1 MCISWRQFHCQQHFL
16 QQSQQ
21 PCLLPLLTQ
30 IQTLWLLQPLFWRL
44 IWRNRSLKSSLC
56 LVLKCK
62 KNKSRDKVKAQVD
75 TYEFSPRFKC
85 VSRGGNF
92 TANSTFSINL
102 NSLVSSLSSLTS
114 KPYGFYNLSSGD
126 SSGERAYAI
135 GLCRREVN
143 RDDCLSCIHTAARN
157 LTEQCPV
164 SKQAVVWYTHCMFRY
179 SNRTIYGRKETNPT
193 LAFRAG
199 EQISANRDE
208 FERLQRELLNRLQGI
223 AASGGSNRKYA
234 QGNGSASLG
243 YRSFY
248 GSAQCTPDLSEKD
261 CNDCLVFG
269 FESIS
274 SCCDAEIGLRWFC
287 PSCSFRFETWRFYEF
302 DADLEPD
309 PPAIQPADSP
319 ISDSKTERSG
329 KGKKGGSKVVI
340 AIVIPI
346 VLVVLFALCLC
357 LVLKWKKNKSG
368 NKVKVLG
375 SSPLSGSIAEDEFS
389 NTDSLLV
396 DFENLKAATNNF
408 SPENELGRGG
418 FGSVYKGVFYH
429 GQEIAVKRLSGN
441 SGQGD
446 IEFKNEII
454 LLAKL
459 QHRNLVRLLG
469 FCIQGEER
477 LLVYEFIKNA
487 SLDHFIFD
495 LEKRQLLDWGMRY
508 KMIGGVARGLLYL
521 HEDSRYRIIHRDL
534 KASNILL
541 DQEMNPKIAD
551 FGLAKLFDTGQ
562 TMTRF
567 TNRIAGTYGYM
578 APEYAMHGQFSVKTD
593 VFSFGVLVIEIITGK
608 RNNNGRS
615 NDDEEAEDLLSW
627 VWRSWR
633 EDMILS
639 VIDPSLT
646 TGSRNEILR
655 CIHIGLLC
663 VQESAATR
671 PTMASV
677 ALMLSSYS
685 FTLPTPSRPA
695 FVLDSVVPSNV
706 SSSTE
711 GLQVSLND
719 VTVSELSSR

>member
-1 MCISWRQFHCQQHFL
+1 
-16 QQSQQ
+16 
-21 PCLLPLLTQ
+21 
-30 IQTLWLLQPLFWRL
+30 
-44 IWRNRSLKSSLC
+44 
-56 LVLKCK
+56 
-62 KNKSRDKVKAQVD
+62 
-75 TYEFSPRFKC
+75 
-85 VSRGGNF
+85 
-92 TANSTFSINL
+92 
-102 NSLVSSLSSLTS
+102 
-114 KPYGFYNLSSGD
+114 
-126 SSGERAYAI
+126 
-135 GLCRREVN
+135 
-143 RDDCLSCIHTAARN
+143 
-157 LTEQCPV
+157 
-164 SKQAVVWYTHCMFRY
+164 MFRY
-179 SNRTIYGRKETNPT
+179 SNRTIYGRKETFPT
-193 LAFRAG
+193 TSLIAD
-199 EQISANRDE
+199 EVISANRDD
-208 FERLQRELLNRLQGI
+208 FERLQRGLLDRLKGI
-223 AASGGSNRKYA
+223 AAAGGPNRKYA
-234 QGNGSASLG
+234 QGNGSASAG
-243 YRSFY
+243 YRRFY
-248 GSAQCTPDLSEKD
+248 GTAQCSPDLSEQD

-269 FESIS
+269 FESIPR
-274 SCCDAEIGLRWFC
+274 CCDAEIGLRWFC
-287 PSCSFRFETWRFYEF
+287 PSCNFRFETWRFYEF

-319 ISDSKTERSG
+319 TSSARTERTG
-329 KGKKGGSKVVI
+329 KSKGGSKVII

-346 VLVVLFALCLC
+346 VLVAFAICLC

-368 NKVKVLG
+368 DRVKVLG
-375 SSPLSGSIAEDEFS
+375 KSPLSGSIAEDEFS

-396 DFENLKAATNNF
+396 HFETLKAATNNF
-408 SPENELGRGG
+408 SSENELGRGG
-418 FGSVYKGVFYH
+418 FGLVYKGVFSQ
-429 GQEIAVKRLSGN
+429 GQEIAVKRLSGT

-446 IEFKNEII
+446 IEFKNEIL

-487 SLDHFIFD
+487 SLDHFIFGNFFPPFTLYNATILFFYTVVD
-495 LEKRQLLDWGMRY
+495 LCAWPIADIEKRQLLDWGVRY

-521 HEDSRYRIIHRDL
+521 HEDSRFRIIHRDL

-562 TMTRF
+562 TMTHRF

-608 RNNNGRS
+608 RNNNGGS
-615 NDDEEAEDLLSW
+615 NDDEDAEDLLSW

-633 EDMILS
+633 EDTILS

-655 CIHIGLLC
+655 SIHIGLLC

-671 PTMASV
+671 PTMATI
-677 ALMLSSYS
+677 ALMLNSYS

-695 FVLDSVVPSNV
+695 FVLESVMPSNV

-711 GLQVSLND
+711 GLHMSSND
-719 VTVSELSSR
+719 VTVSELSPR

>member
-1 MCISWRQFHCQQHFL
+1 MEHIRVIFFVFFACVLTFVPFHAL
-16 QQSQQ
+16 
-21 PCLLPLLTQ
+21 
-30 IQTLWLLQPLFWRL
+30 
-44 IWRNRSLKSSLC
+44 
-56 LVLKCK
+56 
-62 KNKSRDKVKAQVD
+62 AQVD
-75 TYEFSPRFKC
+75 TYEFDPSFNC
-85 VSRGGNF
+85 VDRGNF
-92 TANSTFSINL
+92 TANSTFAGNL
-102 NSLVSSLSSLTS
+102 NRLVSSLSSLTS
-114 KPYGFYNLSSGD
+114 KAYGYYNLSSGEPT
-126 SSGERAYAI
+126 GERAYAI
-135 GLCRREVN
+135 GLCRREVKRN
-143 RDDCLSCIHTAARN
+143 DCLSCIQSAATN
-157 LTEQCPV
+157 LTKQCPR

-179 SNRTIYGRKETNPT
+179 SNRTIYGRKETDPT
-193 LAFRAG
+193 DAFIAG
-199 EQISANRDE
+199 ETISSNRDE
-208 FERLQRELLNRLQGI
+208 FERLQRELLNRLKGI
-223 AASGGSNRKYA
+223 AAAGGPNRKYA
-234 QGNGSASLG
+234 QGNSSASTG
-243 YRSFY
+243 YRRFY
-248 GSAQCTPDLSEKD
+248 GSAQCTPDLSEQD
-261 CNDCLVFG
+261 CNECLIFG
-269 FESIS
+269 FESIP

-287 PSCSFRFETWRFYEF
+287 PSCSFRFETWRFYEL

-309 PPAIQPADSP
+309 PPGIKPADSP
-319 ISDSKTERSG
+319 TSAAKSEKIG
-329 KGKKGGSKVVI
+329 KGKGGSKVVI

-346 VLVVLFALCLC
+346 VLVALFAICLC
-357 LVLKWKKNKSG
+357 LVFKWKKNKSRDR
-368 NKVKVLG
+368 VKVLG
-375 SSPLSGSIAEDEFS
+375 SSPLSGSVAEDEFS

-418 FGSVYKGVFYH
+418 FGSVYKGVFSH

-446 IEFKNEII
+446 LEFKNEIL

-459 QHRNLVRLLG
+459 QHRNLVRLIG
-469 FCIQGEER
+469 FCIHGQER

-521 HEDSRYRIIHRDL
+521 HEDSRFRIIHRDL

-562 TMTRF
+562 TMTHRF

-593 VFSFGVLVIEIITGK
+593 VFSFGVLVLEIITGK
-608 RNNNGRS
+608 RNNNGRAI
-615 NDDEEAEDLLSW
+615 DDEDAEDLLSW

-633 EDMILS
+633 EDVILS

-646 TGSRNEILR
+646 MGSRNDILR

-663 VQESAATR
+663 VQENAASR

-677 ALMLSSYS
+677 ALMLNSHS

-695 FVLDSVVPSNV
+695 FVLESLIPSNV

-711 GLQVSLND
+711 GLQMSSND
-719 VTVSELSSR
+719 VTVSELSPR

>member
-1 MCISWRQFHCQQHFL
+1 MEHVRVIFFFFACVLTLAPFHAF
-16 QQSQQ
+16 
-21 PCLLPLLTQ
+21 
-30 IQTLWLLQPLFWRL
+30 
-44 IWRNRSLKSSLC
+44 
-56 LVLKCK
+56 
-62 KNKSRDKVKAQVD
+62 AQVD
-75 TYEFSPRFKC
+75 SYEFDPEFYCLDR
-85 VSRGGNF
+85 GNF
-92 TANSTFSINL
+92 TANSTFAGNL
-102 NSLVSSLSSLTS
+102 NRLVSSLSSLKS
-114 KPYGFYNLSSGD
+114 KAYGFYNMSSGD

-135 GLCRREVN
+135 GLCRREVK
-143 RDDCLSCIHTAARN
+143 RDDCLSCIQTAARN
-157 LTEQCPV
+157 LPKQCPLT
-164 SKQAVVWYTHCMFRY
+164 KQAVSWYTHCMFRY
-179 SNRTIYGRKETNPT
+179 SNRTIYGRKETFPNSS
-193 LAFRAG
+193 FIAG
-199 EQISANRDE
+199 EEISANRDE
-208 FERLQRELLNRLQGI
+208 FERLQRELLNRLKGI
-223 AASGGSNRKYA
+223 AAAGGPNRKYA
-234 QGNGSASLG
+234 QGNGSASAG
-243 YRSFY
+243 YRRFY
-248 GSAQCTPDLSEKD
+248 GTAQCTPDLSEQD
-261 CNDCLVFG
+261 CNDCLVYG
-269 FESIS
+269 FENIPR
-274 SCCDAEIGLRWFC
+274 CCDAEIGLRWFC
-287 PSCSFRFETWRFYEF
+287 PSCNFRFETWRFYEF

-319 ISDSKTERSG
+319 TSSARNERIG
-329 KGKKGGSKVVI
+329 KGKGGSKVII

-346 VLVVLFALCLC
+346 VLVALFAICLC

-368 NKVKVLG
+368 DRVKVLG
-375 SSPLSGSIAEDEFS
+375 QSPLSGSIAEDEFS

-396 DFENLKAATNNF
+396 HFETLKAATNNF
-408 SPENELGRGG
+408 SSENELGRGG
-418 FGSVYKGVFYH
+418 FGLVYKGVFSH
-429 GQEIAVKRLSGN
+429 GQEIAVKRLSGT

-495 LEKRQLLDWGMRY
+495 IEKRQLLDWGVRY
-508 KMIGGVARGLLYL
+508 KMIGGVAKGLLYL
-521 HEDSRYRIIHRDL
+521 HEDSRFRIIHRDL

-562 TMTRF
+562 TMTHRF

-608 RNNNGRS
+608 RNNNGGS
-615 NDDEEAEDLLSW
+615 NKDEDAEDLLSW

-633 EDMILS
+633 EDTILS

-663 VQESAATR
+663 VQESAAAR
-671 PTMASV
+671 PTMATV
-677 ALMLSSYS
+677 VLMLNSYS

-695 FVLDSVVPSNV
+695 FVLESVMPSNV

-711 GLQVSLND
+711 GLQMSSND
-719 VTVSELSSR
+719 VTVSELSPR

>member
-1 MCISWRQFHCQQHFL
+1 MEHVRVIFFFFACVVPFQAL
-16 QQSQQ
+16 
-21 PCLLPLLTQ
+21 
-30 IQTLWLLQPLFWRL
+30 
-44 IWRNRSLKSSLC
+44 
-56 LVLKCK
+56 
-62 KNKSRDKVKAQVD
+62 AQVD
-75 TYEFSPRFKC
+75 TYVFDPDFNCIDR
-85 VSRGGNF
+85 GNF
-92 TANSTFSINL
+92 TANSSFAGNL
-102 NSLVSSLSSLTS
+102 NRLVSSLSSLTS

-126 SSGERAYAI
+126 STGERAYAI
-135 GLCRREVN
+135 GLCRREVK
-143 RDDCLSCIHTAARN
+143 RDDCLSCIQAAARN
-157 LTEQCPV
+157 LTEQCPR
-164 SKQAVVWYTHCMFRY
+164 SKQALVWYTQCMFRY
-179 SNRTIYGRKETNPT
+179 SNRTIYGRKETDPT
-193 LAFRAG
+193 LSYRAG
-199 EQISANRDE
+199 ETISSNIDE
-208 FERLQRELLNRLQGI
+208 FERLQRELLNRLKGV
-223 AASGGSNRKYA
+223 AAAGGRNRKYA
-234 QGNGSASLG
+234 QGNSSASPG
-243 YRSFY
+243 YRRFY
-248 GSAQCTPDLSEKD
+248 GSAQCTPDLSEED
-261 CNDCLVFG
+261 CNECLIFG
-269 FESIS
+269 FESIP

-287 PSCSFRFETWRFYEF
+287 PSCNFRFETWRFYEL
-302 DADLEPD
+302 DSDLEPD
-309 PPAIQPADSP
+309 PPESTGSP
-319 ISDSKTERSG
+319 TLTPTPTPKTLKTG
-329 KGKKGGSKVVI
+329 KRKGGSKVVI

-346 VLVVLFALCLC
+346 VFVALFAICLC
-357 LVLKWKKNKSG
+357 LVLKWKKNKSRDR
-368 NKVKVLG
+368 VKALG
-375 SSPLSGSIAEDEFS
+375 SSPLSGSVAEDEFS

-418 FGSVYKGVFYH
+418 FGSVYKGVFSH
-429 GQEIAVKRLSGN
+429 GQEIAVKRLSGT

-446 IEFKNEII
+446 LEFKNEIL

-459 QHRNLVRLLG
+459 QHRNLVRLIG
-469 FCIQGEER
+469 FCIHGQER

-495 LEKRQLLDWGMRY
+495 LEKRQVLDWGVRY

-551 FGLAKLFDTGQ
+551 FGLAKLFDIGQ
-562 TMTRF
+562 TMTHRF

-608 RNNNGRS
+608 RNNNGRGS
-615 NDDEEAEDLLSW
+615 DDDDDSEDLLSW

-633 EDMILS
+633 EDVILT

-646 TGSRNEILR
+646 TGSRNEIIR

-677 ALMLSSYS
+677 ALMLNSNS

-695 FVLDSVVPSNV
+695 FVLESMIPLNV
-706 SSSTE
+706 SSSAE
-711 GLQVSLND
+711 GLPSND
-719 VTVSELSSR
+719 VTVSELSPR